1 MEKAYKAL
9 DELRLLV
16 GGGGV
21 ESDERS
27 RVNEKIGLIYSLR
40 SKGGKVYIGFEY
52 EKNVEKMLKDL
63 LVRYVGYMEM
73 GYLHESSAGVLNDA
87 PVSYKLLKRV
97 EVKSKYELARL
108 AEEYMLDMSDVV
120 NLWRPEELLRGNVIG
135 LYEKDER
142 IEEVDKYKSEKWEEL
157 VDKYGSEEKAI
168 EYRKMRMYELREL
181 KEELYEM
188 MIKNKPKIKEIK
200 ND

>member
-9 DELRLLV
+9 EELRLLV
-16 GGGGV
+16 GVGGV

-108 AEEYMLDMSDVV
+108 AEEYMLDMSEVV

-142 IEEVDKYKSEKWEEL
+142 IEEVEMYKSEKWEEL
-157 VDKYGSEEKAI
+157 VEKYGSEEKAI

>member
-16 GGGGV
+16 GGV
-21 ESDERS
+21 ELDSKS
-27 RVNEKIGLIYSLR
+27 KVNEKIGLIYSLS
-40 SKGGKVYIGFEY
+40 SKGGKVYVGFEY

-97 EVKSKYELARL
+97 EVKSKYELGRL
-108 AEEYMLDMSDVV
+108 AEEYMLEMSEVV

-142 IEEVDKYKSEKWEEL
+142 IEEVDKYKTEKWEEL
-157 VDKYGSEEKAI
+157 VEKYGSEKKAI

-181 KEELYEM
+181 KEELYDM
-188 MIKNKPKIKEIK
+188 MINNKPKMKEINK
-200 ND
+200 D